1 MRLNNRRAFILGGIL
16 LVCLLLAGIS
26 FLTNYSFFVT
36 WKNLGNP
43 AKIYGSTEKVDR
55 ILGAATTGIRV
66 GTESGEV
73 YEVMF
78 PWNPYTGENELLADW
93 KKGNID
99 FPFSPVPD
107 VHFGCTRWVIVPPL
121 LRFSVDHAVAEA
133 CRQYVVQGHSEYAID
148 WWGNVWAWR
157 QTVRYGDD

>member
-1 MRLNNRRAFILGGIL
+1 MAHINRRVLVILGIMSVIL
-16 LVCLLLAGIS
+16 FVILIS
-26 FLTNYSFFVT
+26 YLTSGSFFVT

-43 AKIYGSTEKVDR
+43 AQIYGSDEKVDR

-78 PWNPYTGENELLADW
+78 PWNPYTHENELLPDW
-93 KKGNID
+93 KKGNIE

-121 LRFSVDHAVAEA
+121 LRFPVAQAVAYG
-133 CRQYVVQGHSEYAID
+133 CRKYVGQVYAKYAID
-148 WWGNVWAWR
+148 IWGNVWAW
-157 QTVRYGDD
+157 QQSLIFGGD